1 MNEQMERYESVESA
15 EQSSGPG
22 LVQRVIAVFTS
33 PTQLGD
39 WLRLSSPWFLV
50 LAIVT
55 VVGLV
60 LAFLVPVD
68 LIVAAAEEQIEASGR
83 PGAAAPSAMV
93 LRSVVFAT
101 SLLGPLVGALVI
113 AGVLYLIFNL
123 IFGQSE
129 TTYKQHLSAV
139 SHVFWISL
147 LLGSLITFPLL
158 LAKQDLQL
166 RLGFGL
172 LLPDEPSSF
181 VGYFLAGISL
191 FGLWAAVALGAVESG
206 LSAGKVSLGKAATAI
221 VGLYLVFA
229 ALGAALKGLGS

>member
-50 LAIVT
+50 LALVT

-60 LAFLVPVD
+60 LTFLVPVD
-68 LIVAAAEEQIEASGR
+68 LIVAAAKEQIEAGGR
-83 PGAAAPSAMV
+83 PGAAAPSATL
-93 LRSVVFAT
+93 LRSFAFGGA
-101 SLLGPLVGALVI
+101 LLAPLVGALVV
-113 AGVLYLIFNL
+113 AGVLYVIFNL

-147 LLGSLITFPLL
+147 LGSLITFPLQ
-158 LAKQDLQL
+158 LAKQDIQL
-166 RLGFGL
+166 KLGFGL
-172 LLPDEPSSF
+172 LLPDDPSSF

>member
-113 AGVLYLIFNL
+113 AGVLYG
-123 IFGQSE
+123 FGHSPHAGQ
-129 TTYKQHLSAV
+129 AV
-139 SHVFWISL
+139 NMAKNGLYIATL
-147 LLGSLITFPLL
+147 LLGFEMARSYLL
-158 LAKQDLQL
+158 VVWGRVNSIAA
-166 RLGFGL
+166 
-172 LLPDEPSSF
+172 F
-181 VGYFLAGISL
+181 VLVAIL
-191 FGLWAAVALGAVESG
+191 FTAVAVAPGQYAVFYHGDRCLGGAVIDR
-206 LSAGKVSLGKAATAI
+206 VMAAEDCLRKT
-221 VGLYLVFA
+221 G
-229 ALGAALKGLGS
+229 